1 MSEVKKEI
9 TLYAESE
16 EVREVKNPDKEKSS
30 ETPPL
35 SRLKQERLA
44 KAEKK
49 KAIKA
54 VAAKFGSV
62 KLAKKMVK
70 TAVKNINTRRNSGRG
85 R

>member
-1 MSEVKKEI
+1 MSNEEVKI
-9 TLYAESE
+9 
-16 EVREVKNPDKEKSS
+16 PDTEKSS
-30 ETPPL
+30 EVESEKPEL